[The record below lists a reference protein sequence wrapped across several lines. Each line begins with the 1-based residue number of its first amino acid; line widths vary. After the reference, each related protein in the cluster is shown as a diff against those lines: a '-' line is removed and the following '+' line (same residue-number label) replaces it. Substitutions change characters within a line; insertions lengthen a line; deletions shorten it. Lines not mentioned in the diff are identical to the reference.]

1 MSADSDDDRTNLDW
15 KDITNRATRSFLG
28 KSSVAQY
35 SIWDF
40 VWSAWRLSSATI
52 FKREANPKFDYH
64 SCNVFCAMQSHNAAA
79 NSLRSSS
86 AFVLYSDVLCAVD
99 RARIELNV
107 QPLCCSSRSPITS
120 GDVFDDRTYAIPFNI
135 IRYSIQVALVRQ
147 TETRRVPE

>member
-1 MSADSDDDRTNLDW
+1 MSADSDDDRTNLDV

-40 VWSAWRLSSATI
+40 VWSGWRLSSATI
-52 FKREANPKFDYH
+52 FKREANPRVDYH

-86 AFVLYSDVLCAVD
+86 AFVLHGDILRAVD
-99 RARIELNV
+99 IVWIELNV
-107 QPLCCSSRSPITS
+107 QPLWCSSRSLKTS
-120 GDVFDDRTYAIPFNI
+120 GDAFDDHTYPSPFQHNPTQHTG
-135 IRYSIQVALVRQ
+135 SLSAAD
-147 TETRRVPE
+147 